1 MSLMLLLAV
10 LSVNFNEAT
19 VPVRP
24 ALHSSGFGPLV
35 CSCPMGSIGDFK
47 AAVDD
52 IRSMGFAAARTH
64 DWAIVNASQ
73 RVCDYF
79 FIFPLMHL
87 DAKDPRNYFFGPTDY
102 LLKRTREETGLDV
115 FYRLGTSIE
124 HSGDKV
130 HFNALVPEDFEKVA
144 EIFAGTVRH
153 YNRGW
158 ADGHTWG
165 IKYWEIWNEPESY
178 INMWCRPGNTSYF
191 EYRELYCKFF
201 VTCLKR
207 LKGEF
212 PDIKVGGPA
221 LWRMNEDYFRYLFG
235 ECRKAGVKPDFISW
249 HHYEED
255 PSIIAE
261 ATRLAR
267 KICDESGLE
276 DCELIINEWHYLC
289 HEDYGWKG
297 YKTTDPV
304 KRRKLYE
311 GPRGLVNIDSSCY
324 NIAVLSQMQTSKLD
338 QAYYYGCGH
347 TGNWGYRDDYCRKYK
362 IYYGLKMFGD
372 FLKGYPQLCA
382 SEGEDPPKSP
392 VTTVL
397 AGRSLDGKRRAILV
411 SDYRMR
417 RERLDI
423 DVLGVPPGAKVTAHV
438 HDHTHDFAP
447 VEAAFADGKLTLR
460 KSDAESAA
468 FLVEFE

>member
-1 MSLMLLLAV
+1 MNLMLLLAA
-10 LSVNFNEAT
+10 LSVDFNVET

-24 ALHSSGFGPLV
+24 ELHSSGFGPLI
-35 CSCPMGSIGDFK
+35 CSCPQESI
-47 AAVDD
+47 DD

-64 DWAIVNASQ
+64 DWAAINEAQ

-87 DAKDPRNYFFGPTDY
+87 DAKDPRNYVFGPTDY
-102 LLKRTREETGLDV
+102 LLKRTREETKLDV
-115 FYRLGTSIE
+115 FFRLGTTIE

-130 HFNALVPEDFEKVA
+130 HFNALVPDDFEKVA

-153 YNRGW
+153 YNCGW
-158 ADGHTWG
+158 ANGYKWG
-165 IKYWEIWNEPESY
+165 IRYWEIWNEPEGSK
-178 INMWCRPGNTSYF
+178 NMWFRPEKTSYA
-191 EYRELYCKFF
+191 EYRELFCRFF

-207 LKGEF
+207 LKSEF

-221 LWRMNEDYFRYLFG
+221 LWRMNEEYFRYLFG
-235 ECRKAGVKPDFISW
+235 ECRKAGVAPDFISW

-255 PSIIAE
+255 PSVIAE

-267 KICDESGLE
+267 KTCDDCGFA
-276 DCELIINEWHYLC
+276 DCELIVNEWHYFS

-304 KRRKLYE
+304 AKRKIYE
-311 GPRGLVNIDSSCY
+311 GPRGIANIDSSCY
-324 NIAVLSQMQTSKLD
+324 NLAVLSQMQTSKID
-338 QAYYYGCGH
+338 QAYYYGCRH
-347 TGNWGYRDDYCRKYK
+347 TGAWGYRDDYRRKFK
-362 IYYGLKMFGD
+362 VYYGLKMFGD
-372 FLKGYPQLCA
+372 FLKAYPQLCA
-382 SEGEDPPKSP
+382 SEGEDPANAP

-397 AGRSLDGKRRAILV
+397 AGRSRDGKRRAILV

-417 RERLDI
+417 RERLVI
-423 DVLGVPPGAKVTAHV
+423 DVRGVPPGAKVTAHV

-447 VEAAFADGKLTLR
+447 AEATFADGRLTLG